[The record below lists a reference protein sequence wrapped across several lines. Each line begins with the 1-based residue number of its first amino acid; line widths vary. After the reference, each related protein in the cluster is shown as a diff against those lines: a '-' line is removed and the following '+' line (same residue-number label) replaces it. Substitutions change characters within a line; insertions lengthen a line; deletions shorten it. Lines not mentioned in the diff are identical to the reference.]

1 LTLPRF
7 NALTYNLMAERR
19 VVITGMGVVTPIG
32 NDLETV
38 WSNLKNGVSGIRTID
53 AFDTTGY
60 DCKIGGQV
68 RDFDPKLF
76 FKNPKDVRRTDRFT
90 HLGMAAAK
98 MAMADSGIDVDNLK
112 ERDRFGVIVSTGI
125 GGLKTLQDQLQILVT
140 RGPGRNSP
148 FTIPMLI
155 SNMAGGV
162 ISMEFDLRGPNLC
175 IVTACATS
183 NNAIGESWRIIK
195 SGDADIFLAGGA
207 EASIVEI
214 GIAGFSAMKALSTR
228 NDEPERASRPFDRD
242 RDGFVMSEGAGVVVV
257 EELEH
262 ARARGAK
269 IYCEITGYGVS
280 ADAYHMTAP
289 PPDGEGAARAM
300 KLALDHARI
309 SPEQVDYINAHATS
323 TDIGDICETRA
334 IKQIFGENAYKVSI
348 SATKSMTGHLLG
360 GAGGIEMAACAL
372 AIRDS
377 VIPPTIN
384 LENPGEECDLDYTPN
399 VAREKK
405 VRIAL
410 NNSFGFGG
418 HNATLVASAF
428 EG

>member
-1 LTLPRF
+1 M
-7 NALTYNLMAERR
+7 NDRR
-19 VVITGMGVVTPIG
+19 VVITGMGVVTPLG
-32 NDLETV
+32 NSVETF
-38 WSNLKNGVSGIRTID
+38 WSNLRNGVSGIGIID
-53 AFDTTGY
+53 AFDTSGY
-60 DCKIGGQV
+60 DCKIGGQI
-68 RDFDPKLF
+68 RDFDPKPF
-76 FKNPKDVRRTDRFT
+76 FKNPKDLRRTDRFT
-90 HLGMAAAK
+90 HLAMAAAK
-98 MAMADSGIDVDNLK
+98 MAVADSGIDIDNLK

-125 GGLKTLQDQLQILVT
+125 GGLKTLQDQLQILLT

-162 ISMEFDLRGPNLC
+162 ISMEFNLRGPNLC

-183 NNAIGESWRIIK
+183 NNAIGESWRIIR

-242 RDGFVMSEGAGVVVV
+242 RDGFVMSEGSGVVVV

-269 IYCEITGYGVS
+269 IYCEITGYGMS

-323 TDIGDICETRA
+323 TDIGDLCETRA
-334 IKQIFGENAYKVSI
+334 IKQIFGEHAYRVSI

-372 AIRDS
+372 SIRDS

-384 LENPGEECDLDYTPN
+384 LENPGEECNLDYTAN

-405 VRIAL
+405 VRVAV

>member
-1 LTLPRF
+1 MP
-7 NALTYNLMAERR
+7 ERR
-19 VVITGMGVVTPIG
+19 VVITGMGVITPIG
-32 NDLETV
+32 NTLETF
-38 WSNLKNGVSGIRTID
+38 WSNLKNGVSGIGIID
-53 AFDTTGY
+53 TFDTKGY

-68 RDFDPKLF
+68 RNFDPKPF

-90 HLGMAAAK
+90 HLAMAAAK
-98 MAMADSGIDVDNLK
+98 MAIADSGIDVDNLK
-112 ERDRFGVIVSTGI
+112 DRDRFGVLVSSGI
-125 GGLKTLQDQLQILVT
+125 GGLKTLQDQLQILLT
-140 RGPGRNSP
+140 KGPGRNSP

-155 SNMAGGV
+155 SNMAGGA
-162 ISMEFDLRGPNLC
+162 ISMEFNLRGPNLC

-214 GIAGFSAMKALSTR
+214 GVAGFSAMRALSTR

-242 RDGFVMSEGAGVVVV
+242 RDGFVMSEGSGVVVV
-257 EELEH
+257 EELER
-262 ARARGAK
+262 AKARGAK
-269 IYCEITGYGVS
+269 NYCEITGYGVS

-300 KLALDHARI
+300 KMALEHARI
-309 SPEQVDYINAHATS
+309 SPDQVDYINAHATS
-323 TDIGDICETRA
+323 TDIGDLCETRA
-334 IKQIFGENAYKVSI
+334 IKQIFGKDAYTVPI

-360 GAGGIEMAACAL
+360 GSGGIEMAACAL

-399 VAREKK
+399 VAREKR
-405 VRIAL
+405 VRFAL

-428 EG
+428 ED

>member
-1 LTLPRF
+1 MTD
-7 NALTYNLMAERR
+7 RR
-19 VVITGMGVVTPIG
+19 VVITGLGLVTPLG
-32 NDLETV
+32 NDVETF
-38 WSNLKNGVSGIRTID
+38 WSNLKNGVSGIHAID
-53 AFDTTGY
+53 AFDVTDY

-68 RDFDPKLF
+68 RGFDPKPF

-90 HLGMAAAK
+90 HLAMAAAK
-98 MAMADSGIDVDNLK
+98 MALEDSAIDVANLK
-112 ERDRFGVIVSTGI
+112 RRDRFGVIVSTGI
-125 GGLKTLQDQLQILVT
+125 GGLKTLQDQLRILLT

-155 SNMAGGV
+155 SNMATGV

-195 SGDADIFLAGGA
+195 FGDADIFLAGGA

-214 GIAGFSAMKALSTR
+214 GVAGFSAMKALSTR
-228 NDEPERASRPFDRD
+228 NAEPERASRPFDRD

-262 ARARGAK
+262 AKARGAK
-269 IYCEITGYGVS
+269 IYCELTGYGVS

-300 KLALDHARI
+300 QLALDHAAI
-309 SPEQVDYINAHATS
+309 APDQVDYINAHATS

-334 IKQIFGENAYKVSI
+334 IKKVFGDYAYKVAI
-348 SATKSMTGHLLG
+348 SSTKSMTGHLLG
-360 GAGGIEMAACAL
+360 GAGGVEMAACAL

-377 VIPPTIN
+377 VVPPTIN
-384 LENPGEECDLDYTPN
+384 LENPDKECDLDYTAN
-399 VAREKK
+399 IAREKK
-405 VRIAL
+405 IRVAL

-418 HNATLVASAF
+418 HNATLVARAF
-428 EG
+428 EK

>member
-1 LTLPRF
+1 MT
-7 NALTYNLMAERR
+7 ERR
-19 VVITGMGVVTPIG
+19 VVITGLGILTPIG
-32 NDLETV
+32 NDVETF
-38 WSNLKNGVSGIRTID
+38 WSNLKNGVSGIHTID
-53 AFDTTGY
+53 AFDTAAY

-68 RDFDPKLF
+68 RGFDPKPY

-90 HLGMAAAK
+90 QLSMAAAR
-98 MAMADSGIDVDNLK
+98 MALDDSGIDVANL
-112 ERDRFGVIVSTGI
+112 EDRNRFGVIVSTGI
-125 GGLKTLQDQLQILVT
+125 GGLKTLQDQLTILLT
-140 RGPGRNSP
+140 KGPTRNSP

-155 SNMAGGV
+155 SNMASGV
-162 ISMEFDLRGPNLC
+162 ISMEFNLRGPNLC

-195 SGDADIFLAGGA
+195 FGDADIFLAGGS

-214 GIAGFSAMKALSTR
+214 GLAGFSAMKALSTR
-228 NDEPERASRPFDRD
+228 NDEPGRASRPFDRD
-242 RDGFVMSEGAGVVVV
+242 RDGFVMSEGAGIVVV

-262 ARARGAK
+262 AKARGAK
-269 IYCEITGYGVS
+269 IYCELTGYGVS

-300 KLALDHARI
+300 QLALNHARL
-309 SPEQVDYINAHATS
+309 SPDQVDYINAHATS

-334 IKQIFGENAYKVSI
+334 IKKVFGDDAYKVAI
-348 SATKSMTGHLLG
+348 SSTKSMTGHLLG

-384 LENPGEECDLDYTPN
+384 LENPGKECDLDYTPN

-405 VRIAL
+405 VRVAV

-418 HNATLVASAF
+418 HNATLVATAF
-428 EG
+428 EK

>member
-1 LTLPRF
+1 MNGP
-7 NALTYNLMAERR
+7 R
-19 VVITGMGVVTPIG
+19 VVITGLGVVTPVG
-32 NDLETV
+32 SDLETF

-53 AFDTTGY
+53 AFDTSAF
-60 DCKIGGQV
+60 DCRIGGQV
-68 RDFDPKLF
+68 SDFDPKPF
-76 FKNPKDVRRTDRFT
+76 FKNPKDLRRTDRFT
-90 HLGMAAAK
+90 QLAMVAAK
-98 MAMADSGIDVDNLK
+98 MAVEDSGIDVANL
-112 ERDRFGVIVSTGI
+112 EQRDRFGVIVSTGI
-125 GGLKTLQDQLQILVT
+125 GGLKTLQEQLTVLLT
-140 RGPGRNSP
+140 KGPSRNSP

-155 SNMAGGV
+155 GNMASGF

-195 SGDADIFLAGGA
+195 SGDADMFLAGGS

-214 GIAGFSAMKALSTR
+214 GLAGFGAMKALSTR
-228 NDEPERASRPFDRD
+228 NDEPERASRPWDRD
-242 RDGFVMSEGAGVVVV
+242 RDGFVMSEGAGIVVV

-262 ARARGAK
+262 AKARGAK
-269 IYCEITGYGVS
+269 IYCEITGYGLS

-300 KLALDHARI
+300 QLALNHARL
-309 SPEQVDYINAHATS
+309 SPDQVDYVNAHATS

-334 IKQIFGENAYKVSI
+334 IKKVFGEYAHKVPI
-348 SATKSMTGHLLG
+348 SSTKSMTGHLLG
-360 GAGGIEMAACAL
+360 GAGGVEMAACAL

-399 VAREKK
+399 VARERK
-405 VRIAL
+405 VRVAL

-418 HNATLVASAF
+418 HNATLVAAAF
-428 EG
+428 EK

>member
-1 LTLPRF
+1 MTD
-7 NALTYNLMAERR
+7 RR
-19 VVITGMGVVTPIG
+19 VVITGLGAVTPIG
-32 NDLETV
+32 NNVETF
-38 WSNLKNGVSGIRTID
+38 WSNLKNGVSGIGKIQG
-53 AFDTTGY
+53 FDTTGY
-60 DCKIGGQV
+60 DCQIAGEV

-76 FKNPKDVRRTDRFT
+76 FKNPKDVRRADRFT
-90 HLGMAAAK
+90 QLAMAGAK
-98 MAMADSGIDVDNLK
+98 MALEDSGIEVEK
-112 ERDRFGVIVSTGI
+112 QRRDRFGVIVSSGI
-125 GGLKTLQDQLQILVT
+125 GGLKTLQDQHAVLLT
-140 RGPGRNSP
+140 KGPSRNSP

-155 SNMAGGV
+155 SNMASGL
-162 ISMEFDLRGPNLC
+162 ISMEYGLQGPNMC

-195 SGDADIFLAGGA
+195 FGDADIFLAGGS
-207 EASIVEI
+207 EASVVAI
-214 GIAGFSAMKALSTR
+214 GLAGFSAMKALSTR

-242 RDGFVMSEGAGVVVV
+242 RDGFVISEGAGIVVV

-262 ARARGAK
+262 AKARGAK
-269 IYCEITGYGVS
+269 IYCELTGYGLS

-300 KLALDHARI
+300 QLALEHARI

-334 IKQIFGENAYKVSI
+334 IKKVFGEHAYKVSI
-348 SATKSMTGHLLG
+348 SSTKSMTGHLLG
-360 GAGGIEMAACAL
+360 GAGGVEMAACAL

-384 LENPGEECDLDYTPN
+384 LENPGEKCDLDYTPN
-399 VAREKK
+399 VAKEKK
-405 VRIAL
+405 VRVVL

-418 HNATLVASAF
+418 HNATLVATAF
-428 EG
+428 ED

>member
-1 LTLPRF
+1 MPD
-7 NALTYNLMAERR
+7 RR
-19 VVITGMGVVTPIG
+19 VVLTGMCVVTPVG
-32 NDLETV
+32 HALECCL
-38 WSNLKNGVSGIRTID
+38 SNLRNGVSRIRTID

-68 RDFDPKLF
+68 RDFDPQPY
-76 FKNPKDVRRTDRFT
+76 FKNPKDILRTDRFT
-90 HLGMAAAK
+90 HLAMAAAK
-98 MAMADSGIDVDNLK
+98 IAMADSGIDIDNLK

-125 GGLKTLQDQLQILVT
+125 GGLKTLQDQLQILLT
-140 RGPGRNSP
+140 KGPGRNSP

-195 SGDADIFLAGGA
+195 SGDSDVFLAGGA
-207 EASIVEI
+207 EASIAEI
-214 GIAGFSAMKALSTR
+214 GIAGFSAMKAPSTR

-242 RDGFVMSEGAGVVVV
+242 RDGFVMSEGSGVVVV

-269 IYCEITGYGVS
+269 IYCVLTGYGVS

-289 PPDGEGAARAM
+289 PPNGGGAARAM
-300 KLALDHARI
+300 QLALDYARI

-323 TDIGDICETRA
+323 TDIGDLCEARA
-334 IKQIFGENAYKVSI
+334 IKQLF
-348 SATKSMTGHLLG
+348 
-360 GAGGIEMAACAL
+360 AG
-372 AIRDS
+372 
-377 VIPPTIN
+377 
-384 LENPGEECDLDYTPN
+384 
-399 VAREKK
+399 
-405 VRIAL
+405 
-410 NNSFGFGG
+410 
-418 HNATLVASAF
+418 
-428 EG
+428 

>member
-1 LTLPRF
+1 M
-7 NALTYNLMAERR
+7 NNDRR
-19 VVITGMGVVTPIG
+19 VVITGLGAVTPIG
-32 NDLETV
+32 SDVETF

-53 AFDTTGY
+53 AFDTTAY

-68 RDFDPKLF
+68 RDFDPKPF

-90 HLGMAAAK
+90 QLSMAAAK
-98 MAMADSGIDVDNLK
+98 MAVADSGIDIDKL
-112 ERDRFGVIVSTGI
+112 ERRDRFGVIVSTGI
-125 GGLKTLQDQLQILVT
+125 GGLKTLQDQLTILLT
-140 RGPGRNSP
+140 KGPSRNSP

-155 SNMAGGV
+155 SNMASGI

-183 NNAIGESWRIIK
+183 NNAIGEAWRIIK
-195 SGDADIFLAGGA
+195 FGDADIFLAGGS

-214 GIAGFSAMKALSTR
+214 GLAGFSAMKALSTQ

-262 ARARGAK
+262 AKARGAK

-300 KLALDHARI
+300 QMALEHARR
-309 SPEQVDYINAHATS
+309 SPDQVDYVNAHATS

-334 IKQIFGENAYKVSI
+334 IKQVFGDYAYKVAI
-348 SATKSMTGHLLG
+348 SSTKSMTGHLLG
-360 GAGGIEMAACAL
+360 GAGGVEMAACAL

-384 LENPGEECDLDYTPN
+384 LENPGEECDLDYIPN

-405 VRIAL
+405 VRVAL

-418 HNATLVASAF
+418 HNATLVATAF
-428 EG
+428 EK

>member
-1 LTLPRF
+1 M
-7 NALTYNLMAERR
+7 NDRR
-19 VVITGMGVVTPIG
+19 VVITGLGVVTPIG
-32 NDLETV
+32 NDVETF
-38 WSNLKNGVSGIRTID
+38 WSNLKNGVSGIGAID
-53 AFDTTGY
+53 AFDTTAY
-60 DCKIGGQV
+60 DCRIGGQV
-68 RDFDPKLF
+68 RDFDPKRF

-90 HLGMAAAK
+90 QLSMAAAK
-98 MAMADSGIDVDNLK
+98 MAVEDSGIDVANLK
-112 ERDRFGVIVSTGI
+112 RRDRFGVIVSTGI
-125 GGLKTLQDQLQILVT
+125 GGLKTLQDQLTILLT
-140 RGPGRNSP
+140 KGPSRNSP

-155 SNMAGGV
+155 SNMASGF
-162 ISMEFDLRGPNLC
+162 ISMEFDLRGPSLC

-195 SGDADIFLAGGA
+195 SGDADVFLAGGS

-214 GIAGFSAMKALSTR
+214 GLAGFSAMKALSTR

-262 ARARGAK
+262 AKARGAK
-269 IYCEITGYGVS
+269 IYCEITGYGLS

-300 KLALDHARI
+300 QIALDHARI

-334 IKQIFGENAYKVSI
+334 IKQVFGDHAHKVAI
-348 SATKSMTGHLLG
+348 SSTKSMTGHLLG
-360 GAGGIEMAACAL
+360 GAGGVEMAACAL

-399 VAREKK
+399 VGRERK
-405 VRIAL
+405 VRVAL

-418 HNATLVASAF
+418 HNATLVAAAF

>member
-1 LTLPRF
+1 M
-7 NALTYNLMAERR
+7 NNDRR
-19 VVITGMGVVTPIG
+19 VVITGLGVVTPVG
-32 NDLETV
+32 NTVETF
-38 WSNLKNGVSGIRTID
+38 WANLKNGISGISTID
-53 AFDTTGY
+53 AFDITGY
-60 DCKIGGQV
+60 DCKIGGQI
-68 RDFDPKLF
+68 RDFDPKAF

-90 HLGMAAAK
+90 QLAMAAAK
-98 MAMADSGIDVDNLK
+98 MALEDSGIDVANLK
-112 ERDRFGVIVSTGI
+112 QRDRFGVMVSTGI
-125 GGLKTLQDQLQILVT
+125 GGLKTLQDQLHILLT

-155 SNMAGGV
+155 SNMASGV
-162 ISMEFDLRGPNLC
+162 ISMEFDLRGPNMC

-183 NNAIGESWRIIK
+183 NNAIGEAWRIIK
-195 SGDADIFLAGGA
+195 FGDADMFLAGGA

-214 GIAGFSAMKALSTR
+214 VVAGFSAMKALSTR
-228 NDEPERASRPFDRD
+228 NDEPGRASRPFDRD

-262 ARARGAK
+262 AKARSAK
-269 IYCEITGYGVS
+269 IYCELTGYGLS
-280 ADAYHMTAP
+280 ADASHMTAP
-289 PPDGEGAARAM
+289 PPDAEGAARAM
-300 KLALDHARI
+300 QLALEHARI
-309 SPEQVDYINAHATS
+309 SPGQVDYINAHATS
-323 TDIGDICETRA
+323 TDIGDVSETRA
-334 IKQIFGENAYKVSI
+334 IKQVFGEHAYKVAI
-348 SATKSMTGHLLG
+348 SSTKSMTGHLLG
-360 GAGGIEMAACAL
+360 GAGGVEMAACAL

-405 VRIAL
+405 VRVAL

-418 HNATLVASAF
+418 HNATLLASAF